1 MPQESTNKQPNTKN
15 MPLNGQK
22 EEATEPIEIVQQ
34 IPVEQLH
41 PFKNH
46 PFKVLDDDAMQQS
59 VESIRQYGVMAPLI
73 ARPREDGGYEI
84 ISGHRR
90 KYVAEQAGL
99 KTLPVPIYYCA
110 RWTTTPP

>member
-1 MPQESTNKQPNTKN
+1 MQKESTNKQPNTMD

-22 EEATEPIEIVQQ
+22 GEATEAIEIVQQ
-34 IPVEQLH
+34 IPLEQLY

-90 KYVAEQAGL
+90 KYAAELAGL

-110 RWTTTPP
+110 QWTTTPL